1 MPVPSGPGPNRRQ
14 FLIRAA
20 ILAAAA
26 PTLGAF
32 LDGVFEVGS
41 GGTSSAGPT
50 PHPRLAETARSSGTS
65 PTTTSR
71 SPTGSRRRRAR
82 RSRSTTT
89 PTTSARKAIKGFEDK
104 YGVKIEVSTFNDGDE
119 AITKLRSGVD
129 FDIYNANY
137 TEMSRLVTG
146 GLVRPLNHSYIPDI
160 TNVWPTFTNPW
171 YDQGWQYTVPY
182 TIYTTGI
189 GLAQRPSARR
199 HRCAEE
205 PVRVAVGSAV
215 QEQDRDPR
223 RLAHRD
229 GDGVAE
235 AWASPTSTRRRP
247 TI

>member
-1 MPVPSGPGPNRRQ
+1 MPSTQRTRSESATVLGTRGNSRRRRTHARR
-14 FLIRAA
+14 IRSRRVRSRRHRRRRSRRPQA
-20 ILAAAA
+20 
-26 PTLGAF
+26 
-32 LDGVFEVGS
+32 
-41 GGTSSAGPT
+41 
-50 PHPRLAETARSSGTS
+50 RLAEQPGQVGHPGGQSG
-65 PTTTSR
+65 R
-71 SPTGSRRRRAR
+71 SPTGSHRRRAR

-89 PTTSARKAIKGFEDK
+89 PTTSARKAIKDFEDK

-160 TNVWPTFTNPW
+160 SQRLADLHQPVVRPGLAVHRAVHHLHHRNR
-171 YDQGWQYTVPY
+171 
-182 TIYTTGI
+182 
-189 GLAQRPSARR
+189 LAQRPSARR
-199 HRCAEE
+199 HRRTEE
-205 PVRVAVGSAV
+205 PVRIAVGSAV